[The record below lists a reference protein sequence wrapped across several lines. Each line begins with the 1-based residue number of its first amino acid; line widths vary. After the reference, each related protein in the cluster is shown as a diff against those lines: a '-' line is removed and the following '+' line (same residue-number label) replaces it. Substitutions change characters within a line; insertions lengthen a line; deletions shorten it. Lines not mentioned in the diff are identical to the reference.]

1 MIPPIARRFVAGESA
16 DGALERATARND
28 EGLAVIL
35 NQLGE
40 HYDDPA
46 AAAADR
52 DDYRQLLRDMAA
64 VDLDGC
70 ISVKPTQLG
79 LNLGTGVFREHLAS
93 ILEVA
98 DDLDRFV
105 WLDMEDHQTTDAT
118 LDAYEAYATSYD
130 GMLGVCLQANLR
142 RTPDDLARLADL
154 PGKLRLVK
162 GAYDEPVE
170 IAYPDKAAVDRAY
183 RDLLRQ
189 AFEQCEDGIAVASH
203 DDAMLDLAASLH
215 DQQGTPYE
223 VQMLMGVRED
233 YQRELA
239 ADREVYQ
246 YIPYGD
252 KWLSYFYRRLLE
264 RKENLLFGLRAV
276 LRG

>member
-16 DGALERATARND
+16 DGALERAATRND

-52 DDYRQLLRDMAA
+52 DDYRQLLRDMDAA
-64 VDLDGC
+64 GIDGC
-70 ISVKPTQLG
+70 VSVKPTQLG
-79 LNLGTGVFREHLAS
+79 LNLGTGVFREHLEAV
-93 ILEVA
+93 LEVA

-105 WLDMEDHQTTDAT
+105 WIDMEDHRTTDAT
-118 LDAYEAYATSYD
+118 LDAYEDYVTSYD
-130 GMLGVCLQANLR
+130 GELGVCLQANLR
-142 RTPDDLARLADL
+142 RTPDDLARLAEL

-162 GAYDEPVE
+162 GAYDEPAE
-170 IAYPDKAAVDRAY
+170 IAHRDKADVDRAY

-189 AFEQCEDGIAVASH
+189 AFAQCDDGVAVASH
-203 DDAMLDLAASLH
+203 DDEMLALASALH
-215 DQQGTPYE
+215 DEHGTPYE
-223 VQMLMGVRED
+223 IQMLMGVRED
-233 YQRELA
+233 YQRDLA
-239 ADREVYQ
+239 GTHEVYQ
-246 YIPYGD
+246 YIPFGD
-252 KWLSYFYRRLLE
+252 KWISYFYRRLLE